1 MPGILM
7 LVSQIKKTNEAQK
20 SKMTCSRSLACPD
33 LHPSLFDSKDIVLST
48 DTIHNGNLMPTEY
61 VVIIDNNYQYLLS
74 TSHVP
79 GSMLNT
85 SLYYLI

>member
-1 MPGILM
+1 MPI
-7 LVSQIKKTNEAQK
+7 
-20 SKMTCSRSLACPD
+20 
-33 LHPSLFDSKDIVLST
+33 
-48 DTIHNGNLMPTEY
+48 EY